1 MFLSREHESMNSLN
15 VPLATQTLKDELKL
29 VFVGNVG
36 SGKTTAL
43 EVISEKAV
51 IGTEAKAT
59 EQDALHRK
67 NYTTVAMEYG
77 AMQWNNTKLHLY
89 GTPGQRRFDF
99 MIPIV
104 CKGAAGLVLM
114 IDNGHAQP
122 LVELDYFLKAHGEF
136 LQQLPAII
144 AITHY
149 DDNNTD
155 THLVEY
161 HQYLSQQGFKVPV
174 MRVDARE
181 KAQVQQLVQRLLAEI
196 NHR

>member
-1 MFLSREHESMNSLN
+1 
-15 VPLATQTLKDELKL
+15 
-29 VFVGNVG
+29 
-36 SGKTTAL
+36 
-43 EVISEKAV
+43 
-51 IGTEAKAT
+51 
-59 EQDALHRK
+59 
-67 NYTTVAMEYG
+67 
-77 AMQWNNTKLHLY
+77 
-89 GTPGQRRFDF
+89 
-99 MIPIV
+99 
-104 CKGAAGLVLM
+104 M